1 MIEDELAHHRQVV
14 EDSGHASQSHRDLN
28 DRTKKS
34 WSRER
39 RVVAKAEVLTGKD
52 TPRFVVTSLSAEEVD
67 KRALY
72 EDVSCARGDLENRI
86 KSQQLGMF
94 ADRTSSHTMRA
105 TQLRVWFSSLAYVL
119 INELRAVS
127 LRGITLARAQVWTIR
142 VRLLKVGA
150 LVRQSV
156 RRLVVSLSSAFP
168 LKDTWKMSLANVQ
181 AVRSEVVF

>member
-1 MIEDELAHHRQVV
+1 M
-14 EDSGHASQSHRDLN
+14 
-28 DRTKKS
+28 
-34 WSRER
+34 
-39 RVVAKAEVLTGKD
+39 
-52 TPRFVVTSLSAEEVD
+52 
-67 KRALY
+67 
-72 EDVSCARGDLENRI
+72 ENRI
-86 KSQQLGMF
+86 KAQQLGMF

-150 LVRQSV
+150 LARQSV

-168 LKDTWKMSLANVQ
+168 LRDTWKMALANVQ
-181 AVRSEVVF
+181 AVRSELVF